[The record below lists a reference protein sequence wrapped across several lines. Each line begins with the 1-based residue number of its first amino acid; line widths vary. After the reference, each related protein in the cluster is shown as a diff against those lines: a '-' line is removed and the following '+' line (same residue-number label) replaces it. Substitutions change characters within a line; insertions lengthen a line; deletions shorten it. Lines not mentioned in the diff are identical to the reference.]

1 MGKYTIPAY
10 VQFIQLLQYYEGTY
24 IICSKS
30 LITFCFSERVHKGIK
45 VAFSNI
51 CTTKYS
57 ADPEESKVNHSI
69 RIYSIGERLYQS
81 KYCQTSVT
89 NRIIFQITI
98 ELGIRGKNDVPDDT
112 DINLEAQVKDHPD
125 TKQTIALKVAQ
136 DMALIPLIICK
147 TTFTL

>member
-1 MGKYTIPAY
+1 MDILTAQVLKLLTLNTTTTSMWNFVIWPSWGLATTSPVSVPTNLTAQRCGNHTKSIMGKYTIPAY

-69 RIYSIGERLYQS
+69 RIYSIGERL
-81 KYCQTSVT
+81 
-89 NRIIFQITI
+89 
-98 ELGIRGKNDVPDDT
+98 
-112 DINLEAQVKDHPD
+112 
-125 TKQTIALKVAQ
+125 
-136 DMALIPLIICK
+136 
-147 TTFTL
+147 